1 MAILAGK
8 WGAPTIDGPRI
19 LAVDGIEFHIPEDA
33 DVKFVSA
40 GRVTIAHVRVFGFVI
55 VLSAQGQLI
64 EAEADA
70 RARAAGHNWGHIAGD
85 SL

>member
-19 LAVDGIEFHIPEDA
+19 LAVDGVEFHIPEDA

-40 GRVTIAHVRVFGFVI
+40 GRLTIAHVRVFGFVG
-55 VLSAQGQLI
+55 VLSARGQLLET
-64 EAEADA
+64 EAEA
-70 RARAAGHNWGHIAGD
+70 RARAQGHNWRAIAA
-85 SL
+85 